1 MFDICFSIFLLI
13 IILLPIFIIFF
24 LILSIDKHNPIFT
37 QIRTGYKKS
46 HFKIFKFKT
55 MKGDKVTTLGNFL
68 RKYKIDEFPQIINV
82 LINDMSFVG
91 PRPLPISYDEYF
103 SDKISKRFLVMPGI
117 TGLSQIKILDNGLWR
132 RKFRYD
138 IIYYKRASFLLDI
151 FILCRTI
158 NIIYGILR
166 KKITFEENHTPLV

>member
-1 MFDICFSIFLLI
+1 MMNIFLI
-13 IILLPIFIIFF
+13 
-24 LILSIDKHNPIFT
+24 K
-37 QIRTGYKKS
+37 YY
-46 HFKIFKFKT
+46 KIF
-55 MKGDKVTTLGNFL
+55 
-68 RKYKIDEFPQIINV
+68 
-82 LINDMSFVG
+82 SHA
-91 PRPLPISYDEYF
+91 
-103 SDKISKRFLVMPGI
+103 GI

-166 KKITFEENHTPLV
+166 KKLLLKKITRL